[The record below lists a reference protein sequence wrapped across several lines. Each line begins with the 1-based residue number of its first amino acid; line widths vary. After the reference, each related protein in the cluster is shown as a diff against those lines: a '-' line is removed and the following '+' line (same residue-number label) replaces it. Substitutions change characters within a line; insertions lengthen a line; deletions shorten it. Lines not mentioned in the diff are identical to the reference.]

1 MVILQI
7 KLDIIKQ
14 HGSYIVRRVGG
25 DYSFHAHISTYKGC
39 KLLMDYIKKNKLA
52 KSDYLKGSCK
62 RLLTRE
68 EYSRLRKPKDH
79 YININK
85 GRR

>member
-1 MVILQI
+1 MQI
-7 KLDIIKQ
+7 KLSIIKQ
-14 HGSYIVRRVGG
+14 HGSYIVKRVGG

-39 KLLMDYIKKNKLA
+39 KILRDCIKKNKLP

-68 EYSRLRKPKDH
+68 EYDGLRKPKDR
-79 YININK
+79 YNNANK
-85 GRR
+85 GLRK

>member
-1 MVILQI
+1 LQI
-7 KLDIIKQ
+7 KLSIIKQ
-14 HGSYIVRRVGG
+14 HGSYIVKRVGG

-39 KLLMDYIKKNKLA
+39 KILRDCIKKNKLP

-68 EYSRLRKPKDH
+68 EYNRLKKSKDR
-79 YININK
+79 YYNVNK
-85 GRR
+85 GGKKC

>member
-1 MVILQI
+1 MIILNI

-14 HGSYIVRRVGG
+14 HGSYIVKRVDA

-39 KLLMDYIKKNKLA
+39 RLLIDCIKKNKLP
-52 KSDYLKGSCK
+52 KSDYLKGSCR

-68 EYSRLRKPKDH
+68 EYNRLRKPKDQ
-79 YININK
+79 YINIQK
-85 GRR
+85 GPR